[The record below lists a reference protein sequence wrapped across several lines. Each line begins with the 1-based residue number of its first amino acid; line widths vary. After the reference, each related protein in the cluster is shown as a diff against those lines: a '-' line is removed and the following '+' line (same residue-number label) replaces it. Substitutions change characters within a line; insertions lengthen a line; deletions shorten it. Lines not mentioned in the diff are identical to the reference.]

1 MNTVL
6 VQEMSRFNRLTAVM
20 KDSLKNI
27 SLAIQGLLV
36 MSNELEAAY
45 RAIAVNQV
53 PELWMKASYPS
64 LKPLASYMD
73 DLYRCGKVCRSREVE
88 GKMAPFAGYQ
98 VGADAHKCAC
108 GATLRPTVH
117 FAWPRP
123 NLHHTL
129 PHLCLTSA
137 TPLPHLR
144 SPSQAPKDAVGL
156 VRDQGAPHVLAVRLL
171 LRAVLPHSRA
181 AELRAQA
188 QDPH

>member
-73 DLYRCGKVCRSREVE
+73 DLYRCGIVWRSREVN
-88 GKMAPFAGYQ
+88 GKMAPWAGYQ
-98 VGADAHKCAC
+98 VGANAHKCDG
-108 GATLRPTVH
+108 GATSVLLPILHDLR
-117 FAWPRP
+117 
-123 NLHHTL
+123 HTSTTL
-129 PHLCLTSA
+129 
-137 TPLPHLR
+137 LPHLR
-144 SPSQAPKDAVGL
+144 HTPATPVPSLP
-156 VRDQGAPHVLAVRLL
+156 GA
-171 LRAVLPHSRA
+171 
-181 AELRAQA
+181 
-188 QDPH
+188 